1 MAGLE
6 IKGLQAFI
14 KKSEMER
21 LRAKA
26 KITEGVRR
34 VVAGVF
40 RDVVMTTPQY
50 SGNLASNWYIVYG
63 SWGSPYHELS
73 THGVRTKQP
82 YERGDDPA
90 VSETLDRELWKLDNI
105 RWNSK
110 VTIRNSTPY
119 ATEVE
124 AGIGPNNLEIRP
136 ENKIGGEVVMA
147 ELTAMKYQFDRSAVT
162 KLLRGIR

>member
-14 KKSEMER
+14 KKNEMER

-50 SGNLASNWYIVYG
+50 SGNLASNWYIVFGPWGAPYRELPSYG
-63 SWGSPYHELS
+63 VTTDH
-73 THGVRTKQP
+73 P
-82 YERGDDPA
+82 YERGNDPA

-110 VTIRNSTPY
+110 VLIRNSTPY
-119 ATEVE
+119 ASDVE
-124 AGIGPNNLEIRP
+124 AYRGPNGKPIRP
-136 ENKIGGEVVMA
+136 ENKINGQVIMA